1 MIILG
6 IETSCDETA
15 LCLLETKGEY
25 PALEYRVLS
34 HIIHSQAEMHS
45 KYGGVFPM
53 MAKREH
59 AKRLAPLLE
68 KVIEESEI
76 GTESFESSKET
87 LGNIKKICGEH
98 DEDLYQSIIG
108 SSLIKE
114 KPAIDRIV
122 VTHGPGLEPALWV
135 GINFANALASIWNI
149 PVSGIN
155 HMEGHIVASL
165 LPKTETK
172 YTFEPLLECPFPAIA
187 FLISGGHTEIVYVKD
202 ISDYK
207 VLGATRDDAIGEAFD
222 KVARMLGLP
231 YPGGPEISRLAEM
244 ERKEN
249 AASDTATFLD
259 LRNSRREIA
268 TVSPAGH
275 SSRTAR
281 HDSAESPPTQAISAR
296 SNSPRPSESSVSS
309 ASHSSLRITL
319 PRPMINTDTL
329 DMSFAG
335 LKTAVLYELRK
346 HAKIDEPLKREVARE
361 FEDAVTD
368 VIISKLERAFDAH
381 EAHALIVGGGVLANK
396 HILKACKA
404 FALRR
409 GIAFLPPAVGLSGDN
424 ALMIAIAGAING
436 KNKTGDI
443 TAQGNLSF

>member
-1 MIILG
+1 MITLG

-68 KVIEESEI
+68 QVIKESKIET
-76 GTESFESSKET
+76 GSFEASRADLE
-87 LGNIKKICGEH
+87 NIKKICGEH
-98 DEDLYQSIIG
+98 DDDLYHSIIG
-108 SSLIKE
+108 SSLIKVR
-114 KPAIDRIV
+114 PAIDRIA
-122 VTHGPGLEPALWV
+122 VTAGPGLEPALWV
-135 GINFANALASIWNI
+135 GINFANALASLWKV
-149 PVSGIN
+149 PESGVN

-172 YTFEPLLECPFPAIA
+172 YAFESLIECSFPAIA
-187 FLISGGHTEIVYVKD
+187 FLISGGHTEIIYIKE
-202 ISDYK
+202 IGDYK
-207 VLGATRDDAIGEAFD
+207 VQGATRDDAIGEAFD

-231 YPGGPEISRLAEM
+231 YPGGPEISKLAEM
-244 ERKEN
+244 KREEVKIQKTKVEGKEIRSG
-249 AASDTATFLD
+249 AIGRDRGSLMSA
-259 LRNSRREIA
+259 
-268 TVSPAGH
+268 
-275 SSRTAR
+275 TAR
-281 HDSAESPPTQAISAR
+281 VGEIFQQKNVRAPETLPSR
-296 SNSPRPSESSVSS
+296 SLDINQ
-309 ASHSSLRITL
+309 RITL

-346 HAKIDEPLKREVARE
+346 HEKIDEPLKKEMARE

-368 VIISKLERAFDAH
+368 VIIAKLERAFDAH
-381 EAHALIVGGGVLANK
+381 EANTLIVGGGVLANK
-396 HILKACKA
+396 HILEACKA

-409 GIAFLPPAVGLSGDN
+409 TITFLPPAVGLSGDN
-424 ALMIAIAGAING
+424 ALMIAMASAING
-436 KNKTGDI
+436 KSMPSTTIGDEAREI
-443 TAQGNLSF
+443 KAQGNLSL